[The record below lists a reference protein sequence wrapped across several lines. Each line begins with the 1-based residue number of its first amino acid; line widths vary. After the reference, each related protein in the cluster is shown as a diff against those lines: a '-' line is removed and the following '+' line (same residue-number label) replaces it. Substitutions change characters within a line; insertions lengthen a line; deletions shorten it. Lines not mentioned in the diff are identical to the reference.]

1 MLERNEPEITETL
14 ELTNI
19 GVVYVQGEKEHH
31 TKSKYQLVGDET
43 SGDIRTIT
51 MKTFDKTEINKK
63 LSELVDVIAKQI
75 GGDSEFAKLVIKDSL
90 DEYFDETIERL
101 HKRVIEDKEPIK
113 RREGCMYLQVGK
125 RHKDFIDIR
134 NSER

>member
-31 TKSKYQLVGDET
+31 IKSKYQLVKDEITGDT
-43 SGDIRTIT
+43 RVITLKTIDKLDIDR
-51 MKTFDKTEINKK
+51 K
-63 LSELVDVIAKQI
+63 LSELIDAIAEQV
-75 GGDSEFAKLVIKDSL
+75 GGSEFAKLVIKDSL
-90 DEYFDETIERL
+90 DEHFDETIERL
-101 HKRVIEDKEPIK
+101 HKRVVEDKEPIK